1 MNIVKVGGKG
11 KHLPIPEGWKLVTS
25 GLIQKGDKI
34 AEIIR
39 FVWDD
44 AEGEGWV
51 GIDVSTLED
60 GAVIRKVA

>member
-1 MNIVKVGGKG
+1 MKTVKVGEKG
-11 KHLPIPEGWKLVTS
+11 KHIPIPEGWKLVTS

-44 AEGEGWV
+44 AKEEGWV
-51 GIDVSTLED
+51 GIDVSNIED
-60 GAVIRKVA
+60 GAVIRKIV